1 MARRR
6 LNLDETTD
14 EVVTET
20 KSEPIVEEKPEK
32 KVKSTKILEEK
43 PKEEKFTVAVEGYL
57 RVRKGPGLEYEV
69 ENQLPNGIE
78 VTVTEINGEW
88 AKIGPNLWVMK
99 QFLK

>member
-6 LNLDETTD
+6 LNVDETTD
-14 EVVTET
+14 EVIVET
-20 KSEPIVEEKPEK
+20 KSEPIVETKPEK

-43 PKEEKFTVAVEGYL
+43 PKEEKLTVTVEGYL

-69 ENQLPNGIE
+69 ENQLPNGFE
-78 VTVTEINGEW
+78 VTVTETTGEW